1 MKARLEDAKNAAD
14 AACGAA
20 ASSASAAADAHRE
33 SASALESSAAAEL
46 QAARAARDAAEARAT
61 EALASA
67 HAYGKRAV
75 DAETSVADA
84 VQRASEAEARLKALE
99 EAMTGMSETGQA
111 ELAKLKSRLNDERKK
126 AMTLVAENDA
136 ARDENEKLAEA
147 LATSTSERQ
156 QDAVNL
162 KKLAEGLV
170 QATAEK
176 ERLTELLK
184 VAAGEQARLSSEMEA
199 LRRAPPLPAP
209 SCDESA
215 LREQIA
221 NLERH
226 VHRQAEERVELL
238 ARLEERRDAPPPIMA
253 NVGNLPAISQ
263 SLPEDHAMK
272 FIQRSR
278 KAKATAQRRHQARR
292 V

>member
-1 MKARLEDAKNAAD
+1 
-14 AACGAA
+14 
-20 ASSASAAADAHRE
+20 
-33 SASALESSAAAEL
+33 
-46 QAARAARDAAEARAT
+46 
-61 EALASA
+61 
-67 HAYGKRAV
+67 
-75 DAETSVADA
+75 
-84 VQRASEAEARLKALE
+84 
-99 EAMTGMSETGQA
+99 
-111 ELAKLKSRLNDERKK
+111 
-126 AMTLVAENDA
+126 
-136 ARDENEKLAEA
+136 
-147 LATSTSERQ
+147 
-156 QDAVNL
+156 
-162 KKLAEGLV
+162 
-170 QATAEK
+170 
-176 ERLTELLK
+176 LLK
-184 VAAGEQARLSSEMEA
+184 IAAGEQARLSSEMEE
-199 LRRAPPLPAP
+199 LRRAPPPPAVVA

-238 ARLEERRDAPPPIMA
+238 ARLEERRPDIPPPMA

>member
-1 MKARLEDAKNAAD
+1 MA
-14 AACGAA
+14 
-20 ASSASAAADAHRE
+20 
-33 SASALESSAAAEL
+33 
-46 QAARAARDAAEARAT
+46 
-61 EALASA
+61 
-67 HAYGKRAV
+67 
-75 DAETSVADA
+75 
-84 VQRASEAEARLKALE
+84 
-99 EAMTGMSETGQA
+99 ETGQA

-147 LATSTSERQ
+147 LAATHEERR

-170 QATAEK
+170 QTTAEK

-184 VAAGEQARLSSEMEA
+184 IAAGEQARLSSEMEE

-209 SCDESA
+209 SCDEAA